1 MSWNRKQALAK
12 GRCKTRDGRIV
23 LGLHEATLHDETH
36 IVKNKPVLI
45 GDVVDPRRERPK
57 GTILLSEAHIW
68 PPGGLGHHGGDDL
81 VDE

>member
-23 LGLHEATLHDETH
+23 LGLHEATLHDETNM
-36 IVKNKPVLI
+36 VKNRSVLI
-45 GDVVDPRRERPK
+45 GDVVDPQK
-57 GTILLSEAHIW
+57 KQGTIMLFSEAHIW